1 MKKIITSITVCSL
14 AVCALASCGSSA
26 KSGEQI
32 VGKRAMS
39 DLSSGEAS
47 VDGGGIIFTDSG
59 KGSVYLDTSSLLHFE
74 SEGLNVG
81 GTVLAKDYIKED
93 GDTLTVDVMGQEM
106 IGLTKL
112 ESRDGYDGKYS
123 LKSGILYDS
132 IVDGME
138 KQGGSS
144 FDKSNLDITID
155 FDGSK
160 SEVVFNDLFT
170 YTTKGKKLTVSGFS
184 GFLKGGEDGKEATAE
199 FSVDG
204 DTLSLKDAKS
214 TETLTRVK

>member
-1 MKKIITSITVCSL
+1 MKKVITSITVCSL

-26 KSGEQI
+26 KSGEKL
-32 VGKRAMS
+32 VGKWAMS
-39 DLSSGEAS
+39 DLSNAGEG
-47 VDGGGIIFTDSG
+47 VEGGGIIFTEDG

-81 GTVLAKDYIKED
+81 GTVLAKDYIKES

-112 ESRDGYDGKYS
+112 ETKDGYDGKYS

-132 IVDGME
+132 IVQGME
-138 KQGGSS
+138 KQGSI
-144 FDKSNLDITID
+144 DESNLNITID
-155 FDGSK
+155 FDGSS

-170 YTTKGKKLTVSGFS
+170 YETKGKKLIVSGFS
-184 GFLKGGEDGKEATAE
+184 GFLNGGEGDKATAE
-199 FSVDG
+199 FKVEG
-204 DTLSLKDAKS
+204 DTLELKDSKS

>member
-1 MKKIITSITVCSL
+1 MKKVITSVTVCSL

-26 KSGEQI
+26 KKSADKI
-32 VGKRAMS
+32 VGKWAMS
-39 DLSSGEAS
+39 DLSNTDQS
-47 VDGGGIIFTDSG
+47 VDGGGIIFTDGG

-81 GTVLAKDYIKED
+81 GTVLAKDYIKEE
-93 GDTLTVDVMGQEM
+93 GKTLTVDVMGQEM

-112 ESRDGYDGKYS
+112 ESGEGYDGKYS
-123 LKSGILYDS
+123 LDSGILYDS
-132 IVDGME
+132 IVQGME
-138 KQGGSS
+138 KQGDSS

-160 SEVVFNDLFT
+160 SEVVFNNLFT
-170 YTTKGKKLTVSGFS
+170 YETKGKKLTVSGFS
-184 GFLKGGEDGKEATAE
+184 GFLSGGDGKEATAE
-199 FSVDG
+199 FKVDG
-204 DTLSLKDAKS
+204 DTLELKDSKS

>member
-1 MKKIITSITVCSL
+1 MKKVITSITVCSL

-26 KSGEQI
+26 KSGEKI
-32 VGKRAMS
+32 VGKWAMS
-39 DLSSGEAS
+39 DLSNTDQS
-47 VDGGGIIFTDSG
+47 VDGGGIIFTEGG

-81 GTVLAKDYIKED
+81 GTVLAKDYIKES

-112 ESRDGYDGKYS
+112 EKGEGYDGKYS
-123 LKSGILYDS
+123 LDSGILYDS
-132 IVDGME
+132 IVQGME
-138 KQGGSS
+138 NQGS
-144 FDKSNLDITID
+144 FDEADLDITID
-155 FDGSK
+155 FDGDK

-184 GFLKGGEDGKEATAE
+184 GFLNGGDGKEATAE
-199 FSVDG
+199 FKVDG
-204 DTLSLKDAKS
+204 DTLELKDSKS

>member
-1 MKKIITSITVCSL
+1 MKKVITSITVFSL

-26 KSGEQI
+26 KSGEKI
-32 VGKRAMS
+32 IGKWAMS
-39 DLSSGEAS
+39 DLSNTDQS
-47 VDGGGIIFTDSG
+47 VDGGGIIFTEGG

-81 GTVLAKDYIKED
+81 GTVLAKDYIKEE
-93 GDTLTVDVMGQEM
+93 GKTLKVDVMGQEM

-112 ESRDGYDGKYS
+112 ESGEGYDGKYS
-123 LKSGILYDS
+123 LDSGILYDS
-132 IVDGME
+132 IVQGIE
-138 KQGGSS
+138 KQGDSS

-170 YTTKGKKLTVSGFS
+170 YETKGKKLTVSGFS
-184 GFLKGGEDGKEATAE
+184 GFLSGGNGKEATAE
-199 FSVDG
+199 FKVDG
-204 DTLSLKDAKS
+204 DTLELKDSKS
-214 TETLTRVK
+214 TEKLTRVK

>member
-1 MKKIITSITVCSL
+1 MKKVITSITVCSL

-26 KSGEQI
+26 KSGEKI
-32 VGKRAMS
+32 VGKWAMS
-39 DLSSGEAS
+39 DLSNAGAGVE
-47 VDGGGIIFTDSG
+47 GGGIIFSDNG
-59 KGSVYLDTSSLLHFE
+59 KGSVYLDTSSLLHFSDDGLVV
-74 SEGLNVG
+74 SETTLS
-81 GTVLAKDYIKED
+81 KDYIKES

-112 ESRDGYDGKYS
+112 ESRTGYDGKYS

-132 IVDGME
+132 IVQGME
-138 KQGGSS
+138 NQGGSS
-144 FDKSNLDITID
+144 FNKDDLDITID

-170 YTTKGKKLTVSGFS
+170 YTTSGKKLTVSGFS
-184 GFLKGGEDGKEATAE
+184 GFLDGGDGKEAKAE
-199 FSVDG
+199 FKVDG
-204 DTLSLKDAKS
+204 DTLELKDAKS